1 MKHVKSIT
9 FSILLLVLC
18 VGVVWAEYDLAVCF
32 PISFSVVSVFA
43 LLTVLHALRRAPRGY
58 ENEHS
63 FHIPMPRKPMHLSR
77 HVLATSG
84 SRI

>member
-9 FSILLLVLC
+9 FAILLLVLC
-18 VGVVWAEYDLAVCF
+18 VGVVWAEYDLAVRF
-32 PISFSVVSVFA
+32 PIIFSVVSVFA
-43 LLTVLHALRRAPRGY
+43 LLTLLHELRRAPRGY
-58 ENEHS
+58 ENEHG
-63 FHIPMPRKPMHLSR
+63 FHIPMPRKPAHFPR

>member
-9 FSILLLVLC
+9 SSIFLVVLYA
-18 VGVVWAEYDLAVCF
+18 GVVWADYGLAVSF
-32 PISFSVVSVFA
+32 PIIFSIVGVSA
-43 LLTVLHALRRAPRGY
+43 LLAILHALRRTPEGY
-58 ENEHS
+58 ENEYG
-63 FHIPMPRKPMHLSR
+63 FHIRTLRAHVHPLR

>member
-9 FSILLLVLC
+9 SSILLLVLC
-18 VGVVWAEYDLAVCF
+18 VGVVWAEYDLAVRF
-32 PISFSVVSVFA
+32 PIIFSVVSVSA
-43 LLTVLHALRRAPRGY
+43 LLTLLHALRRAPRGY
-58 ENEHS
+58 ENKHS
-63 FHIPMPRKPMHLSR
+63 FHIAIPRKPVHVHR

>member
-18 VGVVWAEYDLAVCF
+18 VGVVWAEYDLAVRF
-32 PISFSVVSVFA
+32 PIIFSVVSVFA
-43 LLTVLHALRRAPRGY
+43 LLTLLHALRRAPRGY

-63 FHIPMPRKPMHLSR
+63 FHTPMPRKPVRLPR

>member
-9 FSILLLVLC
+9 SSIFLVVLC
-18 VGVVWAEYDLAVCF
+18 TSVVWAEYDLAVSF
-32 PISFSVVSVFA
+32 PIHFSVVSVSILFA
-43 LLTVLHALRRAPRGY
+43 ISHALRRAPEGY
-58 ENEHS
+58 ENEYG
-63 FHIPMPRKPMHLSR
+63 FHIRTLRAHVHPLR

>member
-9 FSILLLVLC
+9 SSILLLVLC
-18 VGVVWAEYDLAVCF
+18 VGIVWAEYDLAVRF
-32 PISFSVVSVFA
+32 PIIFSVVSVSA
-43 LLTVLHALRRAPRGY
+43 LLTLVHALRRAPQGC
-58 ENEHS
+58 ENEHG

>member
-9 FSILLLVLC
+9 SSIFLVVIC
-18 VGVVWAEYDLAVCF
+18 VGVVWAEYDLAVRF
-32 PISFSVVSVFA
+32 PIIFSVVSVSA
-43 LLTVLHALRRAPRGY
+43 LLALLYALRRAPEGY
-58 ENEHS
+58 ENEHG
-63 FHIPMPRKPMHLSR
+63 FHIRTPRKHVHRPR